1 MKTNFEE
8 LIPDVVLLSIK
19 DINDLK
25 IIKSDMMKKLIYNR
39 EIEVVKLGKKNFISK
54 LALIAYLEANTIS
67 ATN

>member
-25 IIKSDMMKKLIYNR
+25 IIKSAMMKKLIYNR

-54 LALIAYLEANTIS
+54 LALISYLESNTIP